1 MEIRKINVNADKI
14 KESKRKVKEELIDN
28 PFIIKKMQELKVSD
42 EEFDTYLGYFQTY
55 LEDKMMCSKCKNP
68 KKCSKQFE
76 GIAMDLYRSEFGIER
91 SFSLCPP
98 RELERTV
105 AKKYL
110 LRDFPDAYLGI
121 ILDDIDNK
129 KGRFPYEKELMQ
141 TDVDGNNVGLFITGP
156 SSSGK
161 SYPLIALCNEFVRGG
176 KTCSFIEVRN
186 FFEELKSTLDH
197 REQYTSLMGKVKEAD
212 VLVLDNLG
220 DEKISEWVRDDILAG
235 ILDYRAKNQL
245 LTYITSSYT
254 VDELI
259 SLYNVT
265 KTGASDVGRIKAT
278 KFVERIKSVCP
289 KQIVIEGK

>member
-1 MEIRKINVNADKI
+1 MNNGKLFIIAGVFLIIISLTMTFYNKYEDLNAGKQAREALDVFKSEVI
-14 KESKRKVKEELIDN
+14 VQNHIVESLTTEEVKEMKTVNINGDEFIGTITIPTLNLELPVMSEYSYSRLKKAPCRYYGNLFTNDL
-28 PFIIKKMQELKVSD
+28 IICAHAYETFFANLIKLKQND
-42 EEFDTYLGYFQTY
+42 
-55 LEDKMMCSKCKNP
+55 
-68 KKCSKQFE
+68 
-76 GIAMDLYRSEFGIER
+76 
-91 SFSLCPP
+91 
-98 RELERTV
+98 
-105 AKKYL
+105 
-110 LRDFPDAYLGI
+110 I
-121 ILDDIDNK
+121 IV
-129 KGRFPYEKELMQ
+129 F

-197 REQYTSLMGKVKEAD
+197 RDQYSILMSKVKEAD

-235 ILDYRAKNQL
+235 ILDYRAKNEL

-254 VDELI
+254 IDELI

-265 KTGASDVGRIKAT
+265 KTGASDVGRIKAN
-278 KFVERIKSVCP
+278 KFVERVKSVCP

>member
-1 MEIRKINVNADKI
+1 MEIRKININTDKI
-14 KESKRKVKEELIDN
+14 KESKKRVKEELIDN
-28 PFIIKKMQELKVSD
+28 PFIIKKMKELNVSD

-76 GIAMDLYRSEFGIER
+76 GIAMDLYRSEYGIER

-98 RELERTV
+98 RELERLV

-121 ILDDIDNK
+121 VLDDIDNK
-129 KGRFPYEKELMQ
+129 KGRFPYEKELMK
-141 TDVDGNNVGLFITGP
+141 TDVDGSNIGLFITGP
-156 SSSGK
+156 GSSGK

-176 KTCSFIEVRN
+176 KTCAFVEVRN
-186 FFEELKSTLDH
+186 FFEDLKSTLDN
-197 REQYTSLMGKVKEAD
+197 REQYSALMSKVKEAD

-220 DEKISEWVRDDILAG
+220 DEKISEWVRDDILSG
-235 ILDYRAKNQL
+235 ILDYRSKNQL

-254 VDELI
+254 IEELV
-259 SLYNVT
+259 SLYNVS
-265 KTGASDVGRIKAT
+265 KTGASDVGRIKAN
-278 KFVERIKSVCP
+278 KFVERILSVCP

>member
-1 MEIRKINVNADKI
+1 MEIRKINVNTDKI
-14 KESKRKVKEELIDN
+14 KESKKKVREELIDN
-28 PFIIKKMQELKVSD
+28 PFIMKKMQELNVSD

-68 KKCSKQFE
+68 KKCGKQFE
-76 GIAMDLYRSEFGIER
+76 GIAMDLYRSEYGIER

-121 ILDDIDNK
+121 VLDDIDNK
-129 KGRFPYEKELMQ
+129 KGRFPYEKELMK
-141 TDVDGNNVGLFITGP
+141 TDVDGSNVGLFITCP

-161 SYPLIALCNEFVRGG
+161 SYPLVALCNEFVRGG

-186 FFEELKSTLDH
+186 FFEDLKSTLDH
-197 REQYTSLMGKVKEAD
+197 REQYIAMMAKVKEAD

-220 DEKISEWVRDDILAG
+220 DEKISEWSRDDILAG
-235 ILDYRAKNQL
+235 ILDYRAKNEL

-254 VDELI
+254 IDELI

-265 KTGASDVGRIKAT
+265 KSGDSDVGRIKSA
-278 KFVERIKSVCP
+278 KFIERIKSVCP

>member
-1 MEIRKINVNADKI
+1 MEIRKINVNTDKI
-14 KESKRKVKEELIDN
+14 KESKKRVKEELIDN
-28 PFIIKKMQELKVSD
+28 PFIMKKMHELNVSD

-121 ILDDIDNK
+121 VLDDIDNK

-197 REQYTSLMGKVKEAD
+197 RDQYSILMSKVKEAD

-235 ILDYRAKNQL
+235 ILDYRAKNEL

-265 KTGASDVGRIKAT
+265 KTGASDVGRIKAN